1 MQEGIVAIVGRPNVG
16 KSTLFNRL
24 IGQRKSIVDDKP
36 GITRDRIY
44 DHVSWRGK
52 MFAVIDT
59 GGYLPDSADQ
69 MDEAIRE
76 QVEIAMDEADLIL
89 FVADVRTGIT
99 EIDMDIASILRKSQR
114 NVMLVVNKVD
124 DERDRSDV
132 GQFYNLGLGDPFPL
146 SAMIGLG
153 SGDLLDE
160 MLNRMTVRDETD
172 TDQDSIRL
180 AVIGR
185 ENAGKSSLINTLLD
199 QNRAI
204 VSEFPGTTRDP
215 IDSALKY
222 NKRNYLL
229 IDTAGLRKKR
239 RIQENV
245 LFYSN
250 LRTIRSL
257 QRADVVLYMVDINEG
272 LTRQDVS
279 TLDEAARQN
288 KGIVLVLNKWDLI
301 EKDHKTIE
309 LYRKDY
315 ESRLGML
322 KYIPQIYVSVQDKQ
336 RLYKALDL
344 ATHVYD
350 ERRKRIPTSELNDF
364 ILPLVKYKTPPA
376 IKGREI
382 KINYVTQAK
391 SAPPV
396 FVFYSNLPD
405 LIAPAYRRFLE
416 NKLRERYEFIGVP
429 IVLSF
434 RQK

>member
-59 GGYLPDSADQ
+59 GGYLPASDNL

-76 QVEIAMDEADLIL
+76 QVEIAMDEADLVL
-89 FVADVRTGIT
+89 LVTDVRTGIT
-99 EIDMDIASILRKSQR
+99 ETDMDIASMLRKSQR
-114 NVMLVVNKVD
+114 NVLLVVNKVD

-132 GQFYNLGLGDPFPL
+132 GQFYNLGLGDPYPL

-160 MLNRMTVRDETD
+160 ILNRMVVRDETE
-172 TDQDSIRL
+172 TDHEAIRL

-185 ENAGKSSLINTLLD
+185 ENAGKSSLVNTLLD
-199 QNRAI
+199 QNRSI
-204 VSEFPGTTRDP
+204 VSEIPGTTRDP
-215 IDSALKY
+215 IDSRLKY

-250 LRTIRSL
+250 LRTFRSL

-279 TLDEAARQN
+279 TLDEAAKQN

-315 ESRLGML
+315 ENRLGML
-322 KYIPQIYVSVQDKQ
+322 RYIPQIYVSVQDKQ

-350 ERRKRIPTSELNDF
+350 ERRKRISTSELNDF
-364 ILPLVKYKTPPA
+364 ILPLVQYRTPPA

-416 NKLRERYEFIGVP
+416 NKLREKYQFNGVP

>member
-172 TDQDSIRL
+172 TDQDAIRL